1 MSGPDTPSQA
11 LAEGPVA
18 CGRDVIVTREEGET
32 PGQRPLAAPPYG
44 ESPIAAAAAS
54 GWQVSRVADTATS
67 RKHPASF
74 VVLAQT
80 VERTATRATGGFGSY
95 PSVRGM
101 RSGRDSIVVG
111 FDTEF
116 VGADSFDAE
125 RGWIGES
132 EQVTRRI
139 VSYQF
144 AAIDPTDHDRLRL
157 AVVLPSVYRGP
168 TGLRV
173 ARLSF
178 GKALELAITALGLH
192 EHPLA
197 EGWTAKG
204 VPRADVVDADGK
216 SHRQW
221 WFRQKGE
228 HAHALPITLV
238 AHFQNADLTTFVDP
252 VKMHNTWE
260 AAYPDGRKR
269 RRSSAGYS
277 GYRNRRLD
285 DREPDILRA
294 VISASAGMVSPKP
307 VEWVLGGESWR
318 WARPVVV
325 SVRDTMAQSGAA
337 KLSELGEAVGVAKL
351 DVPGDW
357 ITRMDEY
364 LLTHPVEFL
373 DYASNDAVIALEY
386 VSQMYGEDQEVA
398 LTLPTAAAR
407 AVRGII
413 TAELTERRKPLV
425 EVGPK
430 INFNAVFGGL
440 EKVTKKTEQTVSIE
454 NQLAYYRQ
462 RELQPLDGAAATW
475 IHACALSFRGGYN
488 MSAELGLFEQT
499 THDLDLQSCYPTAS
513 STIWDVDYLHPDG
526 VILRT
531 VNNVELSLDDF
542 AEGGPLTPFV
552 GFVSFEFPESV
563 AFPCLPVPVE
573 GSMVYPRTSGGAR
586 GVWAMAPEVWLAL
599 KLGARVMCQIGH
611 FGRTLR
617 LEDGSP
623 SRLLR
628 RPYKTLLDDRAQA
641 KKEFGK
647 KSFQQNVL
655 KLMANSP
662 YGKLAQGVM
671 GQRGWDAWAQE
682 RDEVGGSAITSPW
695 HASMTTSLPRAVLLA
710 TLNELHDLGYSTPSC
725 TTDGFITDAELTVVD
740 GLDLFG
746 LSELWRETRGA
757 LTGSRDMWEEKHAQ
771 TDLLNV
777 TTRANFSRQS
787 TGVLAHGGY
796 KLPEGIEED
805 SQEDRDH
812 MYELM
817 VSRDGALS
825 VTMRVFPSMEELT
838 RVHNRLDFS
847 PIVVHK
853 QQTIEFDRKR
863 RPVPDGM
870 TANMVMVGDEVFEV
884 AHVQTVPWNSP
895 EEAEL
900 GRSVDRGLKR
910 WDDELGEPVWDR
922 SPVRRTRA
930 QWMDYFD
937 RLQVLLGEG
946 GSVAEAERLDRIA
959 KGIVIAHRQGVIDI
973 PWLGSDRP
981 LSERLDAFE
990 KFGLPRPRERFW
1002 SHARSKSERQIDID
1016 LDAIAPY
1023 VEDMLDVDPFASAAL
1038 AEAGEVT
1045 RCPTPSAA

>member
-1 MSGPDTPSQA
+1 MSGLDTTSQA
-11 LAEGPVA
+11 VGEIAVEDLVA
-18 CGRDVIVTREEGET
+18 SRKDVIGTREEGKT

-44 ESPIAAAAAS
+44 EGPIAAAAAN
-54 GWQVSRVADTATS
+54 GWQVSQVADTTTS

-74 VVLAQT
+74 VVLTKT

-144 AAIDPTDHDRLRL
+144 AAIDPTNHDRLRL
-157 AVVLPSVYRGP
+157 AVILPTPYDGPRGRR
-168 TGLRV
+168 L

-197 EGWTAKG
+197 EGWTVKG

-216 SHRQW
+216 WHREW

-260 AAYPDGRKR
+260 AAYSDGRKR
-269 RRSSAGYS
+269 RRSGAGYS

-307 VEWVLGGESWR
+307 VEWVLSGENKR

-325 SVRDTMAQSGAA
+325 SIRDTMAQSGAA
-337 KLSELGEAVGVAKL
+337 KLSELGDAVGVAKL
-351 DVPGDW
+351 GVPDDW
-357 ITRMDEY
+357 ITRMDAY
-364 LLTHPVEFL
+364 LSAHPVEFL

-413 TAELTERRKPLV
+413 TAELAERQLGKPLV
-425 EVGPK
+425 GVGPK
-430 INFNAVFGGL
+430 INFNSVFGGL

-462 RELQPLDGAAATW
+462 RELQPVDGAAATW

-513 STIWDVDYLHPDG
+513 STIWDVDYLHPEG

-599 KLGARVMCQIGH
+599 KLGARVTCQIGH

-647 KSFQQNVL
+647 KSFQQTVL

-746 LSELWRETRGA
+746 LSELWRETREA
-757 LTGSRDMWEEKHAQ
+757 LTGSRDMWEEKHTQ

-817 VSRDGALS
+817 VSRDGALP
-825 VTMRVFPSMEELT
+825 VTMKVFPSMEELT

-870 TANMVMVGDEVFEV
+870 TANMVMVGHEVFEV
-884 AHVQTVPWNSP
+884 AHVQTVPWDSP
-895 EEAEL
+895 EEVEL

-922 SPVRRTRA
+922 SPVRRTRD
-930 QWMDYFD
+930 QWLDYFD
-937 RLQVLLGEG
+937 RLQVLLDEDGA
-946 GSVAEAERLDRIA
+946 VAEAERLDRIA

-973 PWLGSDRP
+973 PWLRSGR
-981 LSERLDAFE
+981 LLAERLDAFE

-1002 SHARSKSERQIDID
+1002 SHARSKTERQIDID
-1016 LDAIAPY
+1016 LDAIEPY
-1023 VEDMLDVDPFASAAL
+1023 VEDMLDVDPFASAAP

-1045 RCPTPSAA
+1045 R

>member
-1 MSGPDTPSQA
+1 MSGLDTTSQGVGEIA
-11 LAEGPVA
+11 AEDLVA
-18 CGRDVIVTREEGET
+18 SRKDVIGTHDEGKT
-32 PGQRPLAAPPYG
+32 PDQRPLAAPPYG
-44 ESPIAAAAAS
+44 EGPIAAAAAN
-54 GWQVSRVADTATS
+54 GWQVSQVADTATS

-74 VVLAQT
+74 VVLTKT

-157 AVVLPSVYRGP
+157 AVILPTPYDGPRGRR
-168 TGLRV
+168 L

-197 EGWTAKG
+197 EGWTVKG

-216 SHRQW
+216 WHREW

-260 AAYPDGRKR
+260 AAYSDGRKR
-269 RRSSAGYS
+269 RRSGAGYS

-307 VEWVLGGESWR
+307 VEWVLSGENKR

-325 SVRDTMAQSGAA
+325 SIRDTMAQSGAA
-337 KLSELGEAVGVAKL
+337 KLSELGDAVGVAKL
-351 DVPGDW
+351 GVPDDW
-357 ITRMDEY
+357 ITRMDAY
-364 LLTHPVEFL
+364 LSAHPVEFL

-413 TAELTERRKPLV
+413 TAELAERQLGKPLV
-425 EVGPK
+425 GVGPK
-430 INFNAVFGGL
+430 INFNSVFGGL

-462 RELQPLDGAAATW
+462 RELQPVDGAAATW

-513 STIWDVDYLHPDG
+513 STIWDVDYLHPEG

-599 KLGARVMCQIGH
+599 KLGARVTCQIGH

-647 KSFQQNVL
+647 KSFQQTVL

-746 LSELWRETRGA
+746 LSELWRETREV
-757 LTGSRDMWEEKHAQ
+757 LTGSRDMWEEKHTQ

-817 VSRDGALS
+817 VSRDGALP
-825 VTMRVFPSMEELT
+825 VTMKVFPSMEELT

-870 TANMVMVGDEVFEV
+870 TANMVMVGHEVFEV
-884 AHVQTVPWNSP
+884 AHVQTVPWDSP
-895 EEAEL
+895 EEVEL

-922 SPVRRTRA
+922 SPVRRTRD
-930 QWMDYFD
+930 QWLDYFD
-937 RLQVLLGEG
+937 RLQVLLDEDGA
-946 GSVAEAERLDRIA
+946 VAEAERLDRIA

-973 PWLGSDRP
+973 PWLRSGR
-981 LSERLDAFE
+981 LLAERLDAFE

-1002 SHARSKSERQIDID
+1002 SHARSKTERQIDID
-1016 LDAIAPY
+1016 LDAIEPY
-1023 VEDMLDVDPFASAAL
+1023 VEDMLDVDPFASAAP

-1045 RCPTPSAA
+1045 R

>member
-1 MSGPDTPSQA
+1 MSGLDTTSQA
-11 LAEGPVA
+11 VGEIAVEDLVA
-18 CGRDVIVTREEGET
+18 SRKDVIGTREEGKI

-44 ESPIAAAAAS
+44 EGPIAAAAAN
-54 GWQVSRVADTATS
+54 GWQVSQVADTTTS

-74 VVLAQT
+74 VVLTKT

-144 AAIDPTDHDRLRL
+144 AAIDPTNHDRLRL
-157 AVVLPSVYRGP
+157 AVILPTPYHGPRGR
-168 TGLRV
+168 RV

-197 EGWTAKG
+197 EGWAVKG

-216 SHRQW
+216 WHREW

-260 AAYPDGRKR
+260 AAYSDGRKR
-269 RRSSAGYS
+269 RRSGAGYS

-307 VEWVLGGESWR
+307 VEWVLSGENKR

-325 SVRDTMAQSGAA
+325 SIRDTMAQSGAA
-337 KLSELGEAVGVAKL
+337 KLSELGDAVGVAKL
-351 DVPGDW
+351 GVPDDW
-357 ITRMDEY
+357 ITRMDAY
-364 LLTHPVEFL
+364 LSAHPVEFL

-413 TAELTERRKPLV
+413 TAELAERQLGKPLV
-425 EVGPK
+425 GVGPK
-430 INFNAVFGGL
+430 INFNSVFGGL

-462 RELQPLDGAAATW
+462 RELQPVDGAAATW

-513 STIWDVDYLHPDG
+513 STIWDVDYLHPEG

-599 KLGARVMCQIGH
+599 KLGARVTCQIGH

-647 KSFQQNVL
+647 KSFQQTVL

-746 LSELWRETRGA
+746 LSELWRETREA
-757 LTGSRDMWEEKHAQ
+757 LTDSRDMWEEKHTQ

-817 VSRDGALS
+817 VSRDGALP
-825 VTMRVFPSMEELT
+825 VTMKVFPSMEELT

-870 TANMVMVGDEVFEV
+870 TANMVMVGHEVFEV
-884 AHVQTVPWNSP
+884 AHVQTVPWDSP
-895 EEAEL
+895 EEVEL

-922 SPVRRTRA
+922 SPVRRTRD
-930 QWMDYFD
+930 QWLDYFD
-937 RLQVLLGEG
+937 RLQVLLDEDGA
-946 GSVAEAERLDRIA
+946 VAEAERLDRIA

-973 PWLGSDRP
+973 PWLRSGR
-981 LSERLDAFE
+981 LLAERLDAFE

-1002 SHARSKSERQIDID
+1002 SHARSKTERQIDID
-1016 LDAIAPY
+1016 LDAIEPY
-1023 VEDMLDVDPFASAAL
+1023 VEDMLDVDPFASAAP

-1045 RCPTPSAA
+1045 R

>member
-1 MSGPDTPSQA
+1 MSGLGTTSQVTA
-11 LAEGPVA
+11 DVVVEDAVA
-18 CGRDVIVTREEGET
+18 CGIDFVATREEGET
-32 PGQRPLAAPPYG
+32 SGPRPLAAPCYG
-44 ESPIAAAAAS
+44 EGSIAAAAS
-54 GWQVSRVADTATS
+54 GWQVSQVADTATS

-74 VVLAQT
+74 VVLAKT
-80 VERTATRATGGFGSY
+80 VERTATRARGGFGSY

-101 RSGRDSIVVG
+101 RSGKGSIIGG

-116 VGADSFDAE
+116 VGADTFDPE

-132 EQVTRRI
+132 EHVKRRI

-144 AAIDPTDHDRLRL
+144 AAIDPTDHERLRL
-157 AVVLPSVYRGP
+157 AVVLPSIYRGP
-168 TGLRV
+168 MGLRV

-178 GKALELAITALGLH
+178 GKALELAVTALGLH

-197 EGWTAKG
+197 VGWIPKG

-216 SHRQW
+216 WHRGW
-221 WFRQKGE
+221 WFRQKGD

-252 VKMHNTWE
+252 VKIHNTWE
-260 AAYPDGRKR
+260 AAYPTRRKR
-269 RRSSAGYS
+269 HQSRAGYS
-277 GYRNRRLD
+277 GHRNRRLD

-307 VEWVLGGESWR
+307 VEWVLPGENWR

-325 SVRDTMAQSGAA
+325 SIRDTMAQSGAA
-337 KLSELGEAVGVAKL
+337 KLSELGDAVGVAKL

-364 LLTHPVEFL
+364 LITHPAEFL

-386 VSQMYGEDQEVA
+386 ASQMYGEDQEVA

-413 TAELTERRKPLV
+413 TAEIAERS
-425 EVGPK
+425 GHA
-430 INFNAVFGGL
+430 NFNGVFGGL
-440 EKVTKKTEQTVSIE
+440 EKVAKKTEQTVSIE

-488 MSAELGLFEQT
+488 MCAELGLFEQT
-499 THDLDLQSCYPTAS
+499 THDFDLQSCYPTAS

-599 KLGARVMCQIGH
+599 KLGARVTCQIGH
-611 FGRTLR
+611 FGRPLR

-647 KSFQQNVL
+647 KSFQQTVL

-671 GQRGWDAWAQE
+671 GQRGWDAWAQD
-682 RDEVGGSAITSPW
+682 RDEMGGSAITSPW
-695 HASMTTSLPRAVLLA
+695 HASMTMSLPRAVLLA

-746 LSELWRETRGA
+746 LSELWRETREA
-757 LTGSRDMWEEKHAQ
+757 LTGSRDMWEEKHTQ

-796 KLPEGIEED
+796 KLPKGIEED
-805 SQEDRDH
+805 SQEDRDY

-817 VSRDGALS
+817 VSRDGALP
-825 VTMRVFPSMEELT
+825 VTMKVFPSMEELT

-847 PIVVHK
+847 PVVVHK

-863 RPVPDGM
+863 HPVPGGM
-870 TANMVMVGDEVFEV
+870 TANMVMVCDEVFEV
-884 AHVQTVPWNSP
+884 AHVQTVPWYSP
-895 EEAEL
+895 EEVEL

-910 WDDELGEPVWDR
+910 WDDELGEPVWER
-922 SPVRRTRA
+922 SPVRRTRE
-930 QWMDYFD
+930 QWLDYFD
-937 RLQVLLGEG
+937 RLQVLLDED

-981 LSERLDAFE
+981 LAERLDAFE
-990 KFGLPRPRERFW
+990 KFGLPRPKKRFW
-1002 SHARSKSERQIDID
+1002 SHARSKTERQIEVD
-1016 LDAIAPY
+1016 LDAIEPY
-1023 VEDMLDVDPFASAAL
+1023 VEDMLDVDPFAGSAPVV
-1038 AEAGEVT
+1038 EAAEVT
-1045 RCPTPSAA
+1045 A